1 MATSRLVSTILR
13 SCHTASICGSN
24 DSHTVGLRAA
34 DKNRYAFICCIV
46 FKLLSANYINS
57 LGGDVQE
64 WWGMQCQ
71 GIVSSVTR

>member
-34 DKNRYAFICCIV
+34 DKNRYAGHLFAALC
-46 FKLLSANYINS
+46 SNYCRQI
-57 LGGDVQE
+57 
-64 WWGMQCQ
+64 
-71 GIVSSVTR
+71 T